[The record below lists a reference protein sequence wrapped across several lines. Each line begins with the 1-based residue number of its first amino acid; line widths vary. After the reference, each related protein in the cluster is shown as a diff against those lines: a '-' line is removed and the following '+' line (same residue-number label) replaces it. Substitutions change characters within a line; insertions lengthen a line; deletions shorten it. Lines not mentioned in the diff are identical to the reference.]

1 MAEETL
7 SENTA
12 SPDPIAQFTAWF
24 DHARTAGLLEPNAM
38 ALATA
43 TADGLPSVR
52 MVLLK
57 EYDARGFV
65 FYTNYGSRKGRELEL
80 NSNAAL
86 LFFWAVLQRQI
97 RIEGEVE
104 RVTREESAAYFR
116 TRPRGAQI
124 GAWASVQ
131 SDIVTRAELEA
142 RITEIEKEYDGRE
155 VPVPPFWGGFRVK
168 PASFEF
174 WQGRTHRLHDRL
186 RYVKDGAA
194 WKIER
199 LAP

>member
-1 MAEETL
+1 MAEESL
-7 SENTA
+7 SEKTA
-12 SPDPIAQFTAWF
+12 SPDPVAQFTAWF
-24 DHARTAGLLEPNAM
+24 DDARTAGLPEPNAM

-43 TADGLPSVR
+43 TADGRPSVR

-80 NSNAAL
+80 NRHAAL
-86 LFFWAVLQRQI
+86 LFFWAVLQRQV

-104 RVTREESAAYFR
+104 RVTPEESAEYFH
-116 TRPRGAQI
+116 TRPRGSQV

-131 SDIVTRAELEA
+131 SEIVTRADLEA
-142 RITEIEKEYDGRE
+142 RVTEIEKEYEGRE

-168 PASFEF
+168 PAAFEF

-186 RYVKDGAA
+186 RYVRDGAA

>member
-1 MAEETL
+1 MAEESL
-7 SENTA
+7 SEKTA
-12 SPDPIAQFTAWF
+12 SPDPVAQFTAWF
-24 DHARTAGLLEPNAM
+24 DDARTAGLPEPNAM

-43 TADGLPSVR
+43 TADGRPSVR

-65 FYTNYGSRKGRELEL
+65 FYTNYSSRKGRELEL
-80 NSNAAL
+80 NRHAAL
-86 LFFWAVLQRQI
+86 LFFWAVLQRQV
-97 RIEGEVE
+97 RIEGGVE
-104 RVTREESAAYFR
+104 RVTPEESAEYFR
-116 TRPRGAQI
+116 TRPRGSQI

-131 SDIVTRAELEA
+131 SEIVTRADLEA
-142 RITEIEKEYDGRE
+142 RVTEIEKEYEGRE

-168 PASFEF
+168 PAAFEF